1 MMTRLANKVM
11 AAAAVFYAAAM
22 AVWHFKP
29 AEEYVPCVL
38 CFEPN
43 YFLTI
48 TAWEYACFALLVI
61 AVGLTIAGLR
71 LRSSPA
77 PR

>member
-1 MMTRLANKVM
+1 M
-11 AAAAVFYAAAM
+11 AH
-22 AVWHFKP
+22 WHFKP
-29 AEEYVPCVL
+29 AEEYVPCGL

-43 YFLTI
+43 YFLTVS
-48 TAWEYACFALLVI
+48 TWEYACFALLVI

-71 LRSSPA
+71 LRSSSE